1 MEFLQKAQE
10 IKDSILGYNSP
21 AKALEL
27 YGLCEGK
34 HQTMSQYLESL
45 DPTPLTDKGEK
56 ACPLDAFERHLMV
69 LGLELSGNNAASVEK
84 LMSTAVYMVPELI
97 KREIEAGMKASRSN
111 PTGLVASQESVAGL
125 TFHPLYI
132 PNLNL
137 ATTASRN
144 TKSLGRR
151 AASGKG
157 GEYPIT
163 RIEHREKDIPVMDY
177 GREIQVAY
185 SVVKSKP
192 WTVFKIFLNLIG
204 AQMAADELY
213 DIYQLGHIGDGTTG
227 AATDTFAGTGGTL
240 QYTDLIRNYTN
251 FSAPFKMGAILAP
264 QQSYE
269 AILTMAQF
277 QDPLSGWEFQ
287 KNGTPVTPMGAKLYQ
302 VETVPAGAPV
312 GTEIVTL
319 DPAYA
324 VALASDDQGIF
335 IETEKIISKQFEKAV
350 VSNKK
355 VYSVIADG
363 AMKQILWT

>member
-10 IKDSILGYNSP
+10 LKDTILAYNSHN
-21 AKALEL
+21 KALEL
-27 YGLCEGK
+27 FASCDQK
-34 HQTMSQYLESL
+34 HQTLSQYLESL
-45 DPTPLTDKGEK
+45 DPTPINDKGEK

-69 LGLELSGNNAASVEK
+69 LGLELSGTNAASIEK

-111 PTGLVASQESVAGL
+111 PDGLVASQESVAGL

-137 ATTASRN
+137 ASVATRN

-157 GEYPIT
+157 GDYPVT
-163 RIEHREKDIPVMDY
+163 RIEHREKDIPIMDY

-213 DIYQLGHIGDGTTG
+213 DIYQLGHVGDGTIG
-227 AATDTFAGTGGTL
+227 ASPNTFAGTAGTL
-240 QYTDLIRNYTN
+240 QYTDLIRNYTSY
-251 FSAPFKMGAILAP
+251 SAPFKMGAILAP
-264 QQSYE
+264 QRSYE
-269 AILTMAQF
+269 GILTMAQF

-287 KNGTPVTPMGAKLYQ
+287 KNGTPVTPMGAVLYQ
-302 VETVPAGAPV
+302 VETVPTGAPT

-319 DPAYA
+319 DPNYA
-324 VALASDDQGIF
+324 IALASDDQGIF
-335 IETEKIISKQFEKAV
+335 IETEKIISRQFEKAV

-363 AMKQILWT
+363 ALKQILWT